1 MNSEESRLRTFA
13 NWPEDAPVD
22 PRRIAKAGF
31 YYMGLGMEVQCF
43 SCGGRIAE
51 WNYGDKVMA
60 KHISLDPR
68 CPFVVNPVNSGNVPL
83 TNTSRRQSPNS
94 QEISGNIRR
103 VNRNTVSPYKSEE
116 FRLAT
121 FNTWPLNSVVPPI
134 KLAQAGFY
142 YTQVDDKVQCAY
154 CDGVVGSWE
163 FGDDPDV
170 EHQRHF
176 PACPFI
182 RNRNVSSPCIDVRDT
197 RIQATNLE
205 NLKELGV
212 LSHRVPSNPK
222 YSTYESRLR
231 TYTDWPSTLCQKPEQ
246 LAEAGFY
253 FSGNRDQV
261 RCFHCD
267 GGLQLWE
274 KDDIPWLEHAKWFSN
289 CGFVLLTK
297 GQEFIDEAIK
307 TFGPTIN
314 KVEKSLDAKHL
325 PIVQKK
331 CTVSEAELQELMHSA
346 PAVAALQVGIEAS
359 RVKLAI
365 KFNKEVTGTH
375 FSNADDLIVAAL
387 DIQAEESSSLDM
399 QESWS
404 TPPMSPAFRSRCI
417 NPRNAVT
424 PVTSDESDDEA
435 YEEEYSSNV
444 VDSQKFINS
453 LKELNT
459 SSKMNTNKSNLSL
472 EEENRRL
479 KEARLCKICM
489 DSEVEIVLLPCGH
502 LVTCINCSHSLAD
515 CPLCRQSIK
524 ATVRT
529 FLS

>member
-13 NWPEDAPVD
+13 NWPEDAAVD

-31 YYMGLGMEVQCF
+31 YYMGQGLEVQCF

-68 CPFVVNPVNSGNVPL
+68 CPFVLNPVNSGNVPL
-83 TNTSRRQSPNS
+83 VNASRRHTSNS
-94 QEISGNIRR
+94 QDLSNNISRDIRT
-103 VNRNTVSPYKSEE
+103 TVSPYKSEE
-116 FRLAT
+116 SRMTT
-121 FNTWPLNSVVPPI
+121 FATWPIPNVINPV
-134 KLAQAGFY
+134 KLAQSGFY
-142 YTQVDDKVQCAY
+142 YTQVDDKVQCAF
-154 CDGVVGSWE
+154 CDGLVGNWE
-163 FGDDPDV
+163 YGDEPDV

-176 PACPFI
+176 PACTFVS
-182 RNRNVSSPCIDVRDT
+182 NRHVPTSGVSVRDT
-197 RIQATNLE
+197 RIE
-205 NLKELGV
+205 G
-212 LSHRVPSNPK
+212 HRVPTNPK
-222 YSTYESRLR
+222 YSTFESRVR
-231 TYTDWPSTLCQKPEQ
+231 TFANWPSTVSQKPEQ

-253 FSGNRDQV
+253 FTGNRDKV

-274 KDDIPWLEHAKWFSN
+274 KDDVPWLEHAKWFSD

-297 GQEFIDEAIK
+297 GQEFIEEAIK
-307 TFGPTIN
+307 TFAPTIN
-314 KVEKSLDAKHL
+314 KPRQVSSPCTVEKEQGANGPRS
-325 PIVQKK
+325 
-331 CTVSEAELQELMHSA
+331 
-346 PAVAALQVGIEAS
+346 AALQVGIEAS

-365 KFNKEVTGTH
+365 KFNKEVTGEH
-375 FSNADDLIVAAL
+375 FNNADDLIIAAL
-387 DIQAEESSSLDM
+387 DIQTEENASLDM

-417 NPRNAVT
+417 NPRSAVT
-424 PVTSDESDDEA
+424 PSTSDDSDDE
-435 YEEEYSSNV
+435 YEEENSFVLRLTAPSNLFSLS
-444 VDSQKFINS
+444 SQKPQTLLRVPNTF
-453 LKELNT
+453 LPKTT
-459 SSKMNTNKSNLSL
+459 SSKKVLRNLIRFLTLSL

-515 CPLCRQSIK
+515 CPLCRQAIR